1 MTVDRWCVVAG
12 DLTDVEWAR
21 LEPLLPSRAPQRG
34 GRWRD
39 HRQVINGILWR
50 TDNGAK
56 WHQIPDRYGPHQ
68 TCYHR
73 FAQWE
78 ADGTWA
84 RILQRLQADADAAGE
99 LDWNAQMDATIVRA
113 HQHVAVARRGLTG
126 EESRAAQGMG
136 RSRGGLTSKLHLL
149 AE

>member
-1 MTVDRWCVVAG
+1 VAG

-84 RILQRLQADADAAGE
+84 RILQRLRADADAAGE

-113 HQHVAVARRGLTG
+113 HQHAAGARKDIPGALDVKQWPR
-126 EESRAAQGMG
+126 
-136 RSRGGLTSKLHLL
+136 
-149 AE
+149 